1 MEVAW
6 EVDAERMYTYT
17 IRSSGVARKSK
28 SSNIVVFYNT
38 TSQGLIV
45 PYPFAAETLS
55 GQADLSKGFTVV
67 GKIGTLTIPSNGLGP
82 GQYSFEVEDI
92 DSDEKNVQTG
102 NFSIKVGEYYF
113 TGL

>member
-1 MEVAW
+1 MVLRLK
-6 EVDAERMYTYT
+6 V
-17 IRSSGVARKSK
+17 SP
-28 SSNIVVFYNT
+28 FCNT

-55 GQADLSKGFTVV
+55 GQTGLSKGFTVV
-67 GKIGTLTIPSNGLGP
+67 GKIGTLTIPSQFLGP
-82 GQYSFEVEDI
+82 GQYSFEVKDI
-92 DSDEKNVQTG
+92 TSDENNNDTG